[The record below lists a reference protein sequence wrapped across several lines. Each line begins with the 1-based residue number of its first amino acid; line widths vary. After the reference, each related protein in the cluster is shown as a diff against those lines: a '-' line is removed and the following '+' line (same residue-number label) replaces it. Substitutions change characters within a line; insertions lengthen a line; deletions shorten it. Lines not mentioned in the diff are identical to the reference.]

1 MIQLISATRDVP
13 PPAGACRFVARTE
26 ESLGEIFQF
35 VVGGLEIGQQ
45 VVTLAGPT
53 CLKDLASALGESGLR
68 PKAML
73 RSGRLVFVTA
83 PDSLPSLF
91 QSRLYRRAQL
101 RLNGSLVRWVSDWSW
116 VCAYSGKIEAL
127 LDYQRRVH
135 QLVNECGAIS
145 LCTVS
150 CAKLGRGPLLA
161 MMAEHRR
168 VARATQPASS
178 YGMNLPSLPTAE
190 KNRDTWKRR

>member
-1 MIQLISATRDVP
+1 MVQSINASRGILPQTGV
-13 PPAGACRFVARTE
+13 CRFVARTE

-35 VVGGLEIGQQ
+35 VVGGLEVGQQ

-68 PKAML
+68 PEAML

-91 QSRLYRRAQL
+91 KSRGLYRRGQL

-116 VCAYSGKIEAL
+116 ACDCADKSII
-127 LDYQRRVH
+127 DYQRRVH
-135 QLVNECGAIS
+135 QLVNEYAAIS
-145 LCTVS
+145 LCTAS
-150 CAKLGRGPLLA
+150 CTKLGRSPLLA
-161 MMAEHRR
+161 IMAEHRR
-168 VARATQPASS
+168 VARATQPAPDE
-178 YGMNLPSLPTAE
+178 GMAFTSH
-190 KNRDTWKRR
+190 